1 MIRVVCLAVLALLQV
16 PVIAVSLKAVSTNV
30 LSTDDED
37 AKTRPVSKV
46 IALLQDMAVE
56 LNKELED
63 DKAVYEE
70 VSCWCQT
77 NEKEKTQ
84 AIETGEAR
92 IEALVAQ
99 LGEDGAKIQELKATL
114 ANAKDKINKDF
125 AALQEA
131 SAMRMKESKEFHGEE
146 NDLIGAVQ
154 ACNQALVVLSKHHP
168 DLLQVRN
175 VAKGLEGVRAELLPH
190 VLNGVQVALLKEF
203 MRQAQNPRSFLGM
216 GYSLS
221 IPGMNSYAPQS
232 GQIVG
237 ILKQMKEEFSENLS
251 ETQKSELQAQEQ
263 FKALKAA
270 KEEEIAAGEK
280 LVEETEADLA
290 EFQEKHAQAMEELSA
305 TEDQVKTDK
314 EFLANLRKRCT
325 ETDAEYQER
334 VKSRMEEITAVQ
346 DTIAFLSSDE
356 AFDLF
361 DKTVNTAFLQ
371 VNAESSTK
379 KRENALRQQAV
390 AVLARVAGLGQKESP
405 KIAMIAESAK
415 LDAFTKVIE
424 MIDKMIVELKDQQQD
439 EVKHRDF
446 CIAELNKNTLQ
457 MDEAHAK
464 RESLQANIA
473 DLEATIKKLGT
484 DIETTKE
491 EIAAMEI
498 EMKRAGEDRAAEN
511 ADYQQTVNDHRITQ
525 EILTKA
531 LQRMKQV
538 YFFMQEEP
546 GAPQMQLSGNATDA
560 GSAPARFKK
569 MEKNVGGS
577 KVVTMIEQIIG
588 DSKGLEAEAIHAEE
602 VSQNAYE
609 NFMKDSNKSITQA
622 TQSIADMTDE
632 KAKSE
637 QALEMAQT
645 DMTSTNKQI
654 ENLMGTNADL
664 HEDCDF
670 ILKNFEVR
678 QDARAQEIDALGE
691 AKAILSGMK

>member
-1 MIRVVCLAVLALLQV
+1 
-16 PVIAVSLKAVSTNV
+16 
-30 LSTDDED
+30 
-37 AKTRPVSKV
+37 
-46 IALLQDMAVE
+46 
-56 LNKELED
+56 
-63 DKAVYEE
+63 
-70 VSCWCQT
+70 
-77 NEKEKTQ
+77 
-84 AIETGEAR
+84 
-92 IEALVAQ
+92 
-99 LGEDGAKIQELKATL
+99 
-114 ANAKDKINKDF
+114 
-125 AALQEA
+125 
-131 SAMRMKESKEFHGEE
+131 
-146 NDLIGAVQ
+146 
-154 ACNQALVVLSKHHP
+154 
-168 DLLQVRN
+168 
-175 VAKGLEGVRAELLPH
+175 
-190 VLNGVQVALLKEF
+190 
-203 MRQAQNPRSFLGM
+203 
-216 GYSLS
+216 
-221 IPGMNSYAPQS
+221 
-232 GQIVG
+232 
-237 ILKQMKEEFSENLS
+237 
-251 ETQKSELQAQEQ
+251 
-263 FKALKAA
+263 
-270 KEEEIAAGEK
+270 
-280 LVEETEADLA
+280 
-290 EFQEKHAQAMEELSA
+290 
-305 TEDQVKTDK
+305 
-314 EFLANLRKRCT
+314 
-325 ETDAEYQER
+325 
-334 VKSRMEEITAVQ
+334 
-346 DTIAFLSSDE
+346 
-356 AFDLF
+356 
-361 DKTVNTAFLQ
+361 
-371 VNAESSTK
+371 
-379 KRENALRQQAV
+379 V

-473 DLEATIKKLGT
+473 DLEATIKKLAT

-538 YFFMQEEP
+538 YFFLQEEP

-577 KVVTMIEQIIG
+577 KVVGMIEQIIG

-637 QALEMAQT
+637 QALNMAQT
-645 DMTSTNKQI
+645 DLTSTNKQI